1 VVALVKYTLLEGSR
15 TNAES
20 KRTCTGCEQVA
31 KSLVVEH
38 KRGRGQGGVTVGDT
52 AQSDTP
58 F

>member
-1 VVALVKYTLLEGSR
+1 VKYTLLEGSR